1 MRDKLSSA
9 NDELI
14 EAKLRVQELEHLST
28 GDNVALSQALKL
40 MEETKKDLESSRE
53 SATQRRQDHAD
64 ELERLLEEATH
75 NTATQI
81 SDLQKLNQTLN
92 NTLQTKQ
99 NEFAAL
105 KLEMDGLT
113 CQMKTL
119 DVLPSELSK
128 AKDLV
133 VEKERRIAVI
143 ETQQEAERKQTQEL
157 AEQVRQNKDV
167 KDKLDE
173 ALRHSAALKSQHA
186 VHLASCAEQGGRIR
200 QLEDELKLVE
210 SRHSQALLELEK
222 SQNRYQLLES
232 GYDDLKATSRS
243 TKEELIAM
251 QAKLENA
258 QKDIQKHQKLAGEQS
273 EKAAEERARLEG
285 LLEQNVEA
293 LKQAKDDLAGA
304 NAEKRR
310 LEAAMINDV
319 EKAGLKSEL
328 AERQKQASIEKARLE
343 GSVTSLEKDLQESRA
358 ISNELRSTIMAHQ
371 TAMDEMRGEMDA
383 TSSEKSRVSHELENS
398 KAKTQELSAS
408 FTNLKALNEA
418 ETELHRQEK
427 AALEILVHNTERNL
441 TVSHEELGKAQL
453 HVQYLGNQVAELTRS
468 VEAKASEL
476 HLANERW
483 LNMDKKMDHLTTG
496 LSEAKSSIHDA
507 VELTSTLA
515 TTRGTTVDVSALET
529 LNTQVIGLQQ
539 KLKDAN
545 DRNMALENASRTLL
559 DRHQKHELTE
569 HESTLVKLVANST
582 MQVHEKERI
591 QGTNDL
597 KRRDATIQGLQRRIK
612 ELEKQLASRLEKKS
626 PTGQLM
632 KMADVLNSSPL
643 SAIEEGN
650 VPMEQRIATS
660 TGPSTL
666 GHQSVDRIPKPRSRL
681 QKPVASYHAM
691 TFAKLNQA
699 TSEDVEDDDTIQQF
713 LDKGLEEMAGMQDYP
728 PPSRHRPV
736 KRNRDDGIPIAAG
749 PSGDKNVGT
758 RATRRRRLSNGAVV
772 VGTEGDI
779 EMGGG
784 HVLKKNGAGAA
795 EEKVMGG
802 GGEGDELTGTR
813 YKGGQRGKLRR

>member
-1 MRDKLSSA
+1 MQNIEYQLEEEHQHRARIGPELLHELETSKHQVDFLRDKLSSA

-133 VEKERRIAVI
+133 VEKDRRIAVI

-167 KDKLDE
+167 KDKL
-173 ALRHSAALKSQHA
+173 
-186 VHLASCAEQGGRIR
+186 
-200 QLEDELKLVE
+200 
-210 SRHSQALLELEK
+210 EK

-251 QAKLENA
+251 QARLENA
-258 QKDIQKHQKLAGEQS
+258 HKDIQKHQKLAGEQS